1 MRGVTGWIR
10 RRCCCCYFAG
20 CFDFASDAP
29 TPRRVQPKTINA
41 TADQAGGG
49 GNSQGGKFAVYS
61 DFTIQDFFFDLKDFG
76 LEFDREH
83 F

>member
-10 RRCCCCYFAG
+10 RRCCCYFAG

-41 TADQAGGG
+41 TADQAGGAAAIHR
-49 GNSQGGKFAVYS
+49 GGKRH
-61 DFTIQDFFFDLKDFG
+61 QELKIVGNFSSI
-76 LEFDREH
+76 LF
-83 F
+83 

>member
-10 RRCCCCYFAG
+10 RRCCCYFAG

-61 DFTIQDFFFDLKDFG
+61 DITNQDFFFDLKDFG
-76 LEFDREH
+76 LEFDIKH